1 MQKQYLIYL
10 ICVFIFLS
18 CGPIRNCVIR
28 YVPIEKTTYIH
39 DTTTI
44 TKTYRDTTI
53 VLKPDSL
60 QNNID
65 LSPEGSAM
73 RYKDGLVAPDTPKD
87 TTSFL
92 KNDFAESTAQISG
105 GHLYHTLYTYP
116 RPIDV
121 KIPEVKIT
129 SKHFKTEAKEVLV
142 APAVPVE
149 KVKYRVPQWCWGLLG
164 VNLLA
169 IALFLLKRRFFR

>member
-1 MQKQYLIYL
+1 MNAKHILLYI
-10 ICVFIFLS
+10 ICCIIMLS
-18 CGPIRNCVIR
+18 CGPIK
-28 YVPIEKTTYIH
+28 YVPVEKTTYIH

-53 VLKPDSL
+53 VLKPDTL

-65 LSPEGSAM
+65 TSQ
-73 RYKDGLVAPDTPKD
+73 D

-92 KNDFAESTAQISG
+92 KNDYAESTASLSG

-121 KIPEVKIT
+121 KIPTIEINQ
-129 SKHFKTEAKEVLV
+129 KHFKTESKE
-142 APAVPVE
+142 VPVE
-149 KVKYRVPQWCWGLLG
+149 VEIIKYRVPKWCWGLLG
-164 VNLLA
+164 VNVFVVGF
-169 IALFLLKRRFFR
+169 ILLKRRFFR

>member
-10 ICVFIFLS
+10 IFIFILSS
-18 CGPIRNCVIR
+18 CGPIK

-53 VLKPDSL
+53 VLKPDTL
-60 QNNID
+60 QNEITI
-65 LSPEGSAM
+65 S
-73 RYKDGLVAPDTPKD
+73 KD

-92 KNDFAESTAQISG
+92 KNDYAESTASLSG

-121 KIPEVKIT
+121 KIPTIEIT
-129 SKHFKTEAKEVLV
+129 SKHFKTESKEVPV
-142 APAVPVE
+142 KVEIIKYKVP
-149 KVKYRVPQWCWGLLG
+149 KWCWCLLG

-169 IALFLLKRRFFR
+169 IALFLIKRRFFR

>member
-1 MQKQYLIYL
+1 MNAKQYLIYL
-10 ICVFIFLS
+10 IFIFILSS
-18 CGPIRNCVIR
+18 CGPIK

-53 VLKPDSL
+53 VLKSDTL
-60 QNNID
+60 QK
-65 LSPEGSAM
+65 E
-73 RYKDGLVAPDTPKD
+73 TPIPPSQD

-92 KNDFAESTAQISG
+92 KNDYAESTASLSG

-121 KIPEVKIT
+121 KIPTIEIDR
-129 SKHFKTEAKEVLV
+129 KHFKTESKEVPV
-142 APAVPVE
+142 KVEIIKYKVP
-149 KVKYRVPQWCWGLLG
+149 KWCWCLLG

-169 IALFLLKRRFFR
+169 IILFLLKRRFFR

>member
-10 ICVFIFLS
+10 ICIFITLS
-18 CGPIRNCVIR
+18 CGPVK

-53 VLKPDSL
+53 VLKSDTL
-60 QNNID
+60 QK
-65 LSPEGSAM
+65 E
-73 RYKDGLVAPDTPKD
+73 TPIPPSQD

-92 KNDFAESTAQISG
+92 KNDYAESTASLSG

-121 KIPEVKIT
+121 KIPTIEIDR
-129 SKHFKTEAKEVLV
+129 KHFKTERTSKEV
-142 APAVPVE
+142 PVKVE
-149 KVKYRVPQWCWGLLG
+149 VVKYKVPKWCWCLLG

-169 IALFLLKRRFFR
+169 VILFLLKRRFFR

>member
-1 MQKQYLIYL
+1 MNAKHILLYI
-10 ICVFIFLS
+10 ICCIIMIS
-18 CGPIRNCVIR
+18 CGPIK
-28 YVPIEKTTYIH
+28 YVPVEKTTYIH

-53 VLKPDSL
+53 VLRPDTL
-60 QNNID
+60 QNDID
-65 LSPEGSAM
+65 TS
-73 RYKDGLVAPDTPKD
+73 KD

-92 KNDFAESTAQISG
+92 KNDYAESTASLSG

-121 KIPEVKIT
+121 KIPTIEINR
-129 SKHFKTEAKEVLV
+129 KHFKTESKE
-142 APAVPVE
+142 VPVE
-149 KVKYRVPQWCWGLLG
+149 VEIIKYRVPKWCWGLLG

-169 IALFLLKRRFFR
+169 VILFLLKRRFFR

>member
-1 MQKQYLIYL
+1 MQFGKLQFYNMQKQYLIYL
-10 ICVFIFLS
+10 IFIFILSS
-18 CGPIRNCVIR
+18 CGPIK

-53 VLKPDSL
+53 VLKSDTL
-60 QNNID
+60 QK
-65 LSPEGSAM
+65 E
-73 RYKDGLVAPDTPKD
+73 TPIPPSQD

-92 KNDFAESTAQISG
+92 KNDYAESTASLSG

-116 RPIDV
+116 RPVDV
-121 KIPEVKIT
+121 KIPTIEIDR
-129 SKHFKTEAKEVLV
+129 KHFKTESKEVPV
-142 APAVPVE
+142 KVEIIKYKVP
-149 KVKYRVPQWCWGLLG
+149 KWCWCLLG

>member
-1 MQKQYLIYL
+1 MQKHILLYI
-10 ICVFIFLS
+10 ICCIIAIATLATLCS
-18 CGPIRNCVIR
+18 CGPIK

-53 VLKPDSL
+53 VLKSDTL
-60 QNNID
+60 QK
-65 LSPEGSAM
+65 E
-73 RYKDGLVAPDTPKD
+73 TPIPPSQD

-92 KNDFAESTAQISG
+92 KNDYAESTASLSG

-121 KIPEVKIT
+121 KIPTIEIDR
-129 SKHFKTEAKEVLV
+129 KHFKTESKEVPV
-142 APAVPVE
+142 KVEIIKYKVP
-149 KVKYRVPQWCWGLLG
+149 KWCWCLLG

>member
-10 ICVFIFLS
+10 IFTFILSS
-18 CGPIRNCVIR
+18 CGPIK

-53 VLKPDSL
+53 VLKPDTL
-60 QNNID
+60 QSDID
-65 LSPEGSAM
+65 FRDL
-73 RYKDGLVAPDTPKD
+73 DTSKD

-92 KNDFAESTAQISG
+92 KNDYAESTASLSG

-116 RPIDV
+116 RPIEV
-121 KIPEVKIT
+121 KIPTIEINQ
-129 SKHFKTEAKEVLV
+129 KHFKTESKE
-142 APAVPVE
+142 VPVE
-149 KVKYRVPQWCWGLLG
+149 VEIIKYRVPKWCWCLLG

-169 IALFLLKRRFFR
+169 VILFLLKRRFFR

>member
-1 MQKQYLIYL
+1 MNAKHILLYI
-10 ICVFIFLS
+10 ICCIITLS
-18 CGPIRNCVIR
+18 CGPIK

-53 VLKPDSL
+53 VLKPDTL
-60 QNNID
+60 QNDID
-65 LSPEGSAM
+65 TS
-73 RYKDGLVAPDTPKD
+73 KD

-92 KNDFAESTAQISG
+92 KNDYAESTASLSG

-129 SKHFKTEAKEVLV
+129 SKHFKTESKE
-142 APAVPVE
+142 VPVE
-149 KVKYRVPQWCWGLLG
+149 VEIIKYRIPKWCWVLLG
-164 VNLLA
+164 VNVFVVGF
-169 IALFLLKRRFFR
+169 ILLKRRFFR

>member
-1 MQKQYLIYL
+1 MNAKQYLIYL
-10 ICVFIFLS
+10 ICIFIFLS
-18 CGPIRNCVIR
+18 CGPIK

-53 VLKPDSL
+53 VLKSDTL
-60 QNNID
+60 QNEID
-65 LSPEGSAM
+65 FRDL
-73 RYKDGLVAPDTPKD
+73 DTSKD

-92 KNDFAESTAQISG
+92 KNDYAESTASLSG

-121 KIPEVKIT
+121 KIPTIEINQ
-129 SKHFKTEAKEVLV
+129 KHFKTESKE
-142 APAVPVE
+142 VPVE
-149 KVKYRVPQWCWGLLG
+149 VEIIKYKVPKWCWCLLG

>member
-1 MQKQYLIYL
+1 MNAKQYLIYL
-10 ICVFIFLS
+10 ICIFITFS
-18 CGPIRNCVIR
+18 CGPIK

-53 VLKPDSL
+53 VL
-60 QNNID
+60 
-65 LSPEGSAM
+65 
-73 RYKDGLVAPDTPKD
+73 RPDTLKKETPIPSSQD

-92 KNDFAESTAQISG
+92 KNDYAESTASLSG

-116 RPIDV
+116 QPIEV
-121 KIPEVKIT
+121 KIPTIEINR
-129 SKHFKTEAKEVLV
+129 KHFKTESKE
-142 APAVPVE
+142 VPVE
-149 KVKYRVPQWCWGLLG
+149 VEIIKYKVPKWCWGLLG

-169 IALFLLKRRFFR
+169 VILFLIKRRLFR

>member
-10 ICVFIFLS
+10 ICIFTLLS
-18 CGPIRNCVIR
+18 CGPIK
-28 YVPIEKTTYIH
+28 YVPVEKTTYIH

-53 VLKPDSL
+53 VLKPDTL

-65 LSPEGSAM
+65 ISQ
-73 RYKDGLVAPDTPKD
+73 D

-92 KNDFAESTAQISG
+92 KNDYAESTASLSG

-121 KIPEVKIT
+121 KIPTIEINQ
-129 SKHFKTEAKEVLV
+129 KHFKTESKE
-142 APAVPVE
+142 VPVE
-149 KVKYRVPQWCWGLLG
+149 VEIIKYRIPKGCWVLLG
-164 VNLLA
+164 VNVFVVGF
-169 IALFLLKRRFFR
+169 ILLKRRFFR

>member
-1 MQKQYLIYL
+1 MNAKQYLIYL
-10 ICVFIFLS
+10 ICIFITFS
-18 CGPIRNCVIR
+18 CGPIK

-53 VLKPDSL
+53 VLRSDTL
-60 QNNID
+60 QNEID
-65 LSPEGSAM
+65 TS
-73 RYKDGLVAPDTPKD
+73 KD

-92 KNDFAESTAQISG
+92 KNDYAESTASLSG

-116 RPIDV
+116 RPIEV
-121 KIPEVKIT
+121 KIPTIEINQ
-129 SKHFKTEAKEVLV
+129 KHFKTESKEV
-142 APAVPVE
+142 PV
-149 KVKYRVPQWCWGLLG
+149 KVEIIKYRVPKWCWCLLG

>member
-10 ICVFIFLS
+10 ICIFTFLS
-18 CGPIRNCVIR
+18 CGPIK
-28 YVPIEKTTYIH
+28 YVPVEKTTYIH

-53 VLKPDSL
+53 VLKPDTL
-60 QNNID
+60 QNDID
-65 LSPEGSAM
+65 TS
-73 RYKDGLVAPDTPKD
+73 KD

-92 KNDFAESTAQISG
+92 KNDYAESTASLSG

-121 KIPEVKIT
+121 KIPTIEINQ
-129 SKHFKTEAKEVLV
+129 KHFKTESKE
-142 APAVPVE
+142 VPVE
-149 KVKYRVPQWCWGLLG
+149 VEIIKYRVPKWCWGLLG
-164 VNLLA
+164 VNVFVVGF
-169 IALFLLKRRFFR
+169 ILLKRRFFR

>member
-10 ICVFIFLS
+10 IFIFILSS
-18 CGPIRNCVIR
+18 CGPVK

-53 VLKPDSL
+53 VLKPDTL
-60 QNNID
+60 QK
-65 LSPEGSAM
+65 E
-73 RYKDGLVAPDTPKD
+73 TPIPPSQD

-92 KNDFAESTAQISG
+92 KNDYAESTASLSG

-121 KIPEVKIT
+121 KIPTIEINQ
-129 SKHFKTEAKEVLV
+129 KHFKTESKE
-142 APAVPVE
+142 VPVE
-149 KVKYRVPQWCWGLLG
+149 VEIIKYKVPKWCWGLLG

-169 IALFLLKRRFFR
+169 VILFLIKRRFFR

>member
-1 MQKQYLIYL
+1 MNAKHILLYI
-10 ICVFIFLS
+10 ICCIITLS
-18 CGPIRNCVIR
+18 CGPIK
-28 YVPIEKTTYIH
+28 YVPVEKTTYIH

-53 VLKPDSL
+53 VLKPDTL
-60 QNNID
+60 QNDID
-65 LSPEGSAM
+65 TS
-73 RYKDGLVAPDTPKD
+73 KD

-92 KNDFAESTAQISG
+92 KNDYAESTASLSG

-129 SKHFKTEAKEVLV
+129 SKHFKTESKE
-142 APAVPVE
+142 VPVE
-149 KVKYRVPQWCWGLLG
+149 VEIIKYRVPKWCWVLLG
-164 VNLLA
+164 VNVFVVGF
-169 IALFLLKRRFFR
+169 ILLKRRFFR

>member
-1 MQKQYLIYL
+1 MQKHILLYI
-10 ICVFIFLS
+10 ICCIIAIATLATLCS
-18 CGPIRNCVIR
+18 CGPIK

-53 VLKPDSL
+53 VLKSDTL
-60 QNNID
+60 QNEID
-65 LSPEGSAM
+65 TS
-73 RYKDGLVAPDTPKD
+73 KD

-92 KNDFAESTAQISG
+92 KNDYAESTASLSG

-121 KIPEVKIT
+121 KIPTIEIDR
-129 SKHFKTEAKEVLV
+129 KHFKTEKTSKEVPV
-142 APAVPVE
+142 KVEIIKYKVP
-149 KVKYRVPQWCWGLLG
+149 KWCWCLLG

>member
-10 ICVFIFLS
+10 ICIFITFS
-18 CGPIRNCVIR
+18 CGPIK

-53 VLKPDSL
+53 VLKPDTL
-60 QNNID
+60 QK
-65 LSPEGSAM
+65 E
-73 RYKDGLVAPDTPKD
+73 TPIPPSQD

-92 KNDFAESTAQISG
+92 KNNYAESTASLSG

-116 RPIDV
+116 RPIEI
-121 KIPEVKIT
+121 KIPTIEINQ
-129 SKHFKTEAKEVLV
+129 KHFKTESKEI
-142 APAVPVE
+142 PVE
-149 KVKYRVPQWCWGLLG
+149 VEIIKYRVPKWCWGLLG

-169 IALFLLKRRFFR
+169 VILFLLKRRFFR

>member
-1 MQKQYLIYL
+1 MQKYILLYI
-10 ICVFIFLS
+10 ICCIITLS
-18 CGPIRNCVIR
+18 CGPIK
-28 YVPIEKTTYIH
+28 YVPVEKTTYIH

-53 VLKPDSL
+53 VLKPDTL
-60 QNNID
+60 QK
-65 LSPEGSAM
+65 E
-73 RYKDGLVAPDTPKD
+73 TPIPPSQD

-92 KNDFAESTAQISG
+92 KNDYAESTASLSG

-121 KIPEVKIT
+121 KIPTIEINRKY
-129 SKHFKTEAKEVLV
+129 FKTESKEI
-142 APAVPVE
+142 PVE
-149 KVKYRVPQWCWGLLG
+149 VEIIKYRIPKWCWGLLG

-169 IALFLLKRRFFR
+169 VILFLLKRRFFR

>member
-1 MQKQYLIYL
+1 MQKHILLYI
-10 ICVFIFLS
+10 ICCIITLS
-18 CGPIRNCVIR
+18 CGPIK

-53 VLKPDSL
+53 VLRPDTL
-60 QNNID
+60 QNDID
-65 LSPEGSAM
+65 TSQ
-73 RYKDGLVAPDTPKD
+73 D

-92 KNDFAESTAQISG
+92 KNDYAESTASLSG

-121 KIPEVKIT
+121 KIPTIEINQ
-129 SKHFKTEAKEVLV
+129 KHFKTESKE
-142 APAVPVE
+142 VPVE
-149 KVKYRVPQWCWGLLG
+149 VEIIKYRVPKWCWGLLG

-169 IALFLLKRRFFR
+169 VILFLLKRRFFR

>member
-10 ICVFIFLS
+10 ICIFTLLS
-18 CGPIRNCVIR
+18 CGPIK
-28 YVPIEKTTYIH
+28 YVPVEKTTYIH

-53 VLKPDSL
+53 VLKPDTL

-65 LSPEGSAM
+65 TSQ
-73 RYKDGLVAPDTPKD
+73 D

-92 KNDFAESTAQISG
+92 KNDYAESTASLSG

-121 KIPEVKIT
+121 KIPTIEINR
-129 SKHFKTEAKEVLV
+129 KHFKTESKEI
-142 APAVPVE
+142 PVE
-149 KVKYRVPQWCWGLLG
+149 VEIIKYRVPKWCWVLLG
-164 VNLLA
+164 VNVFVVGF
-169 IALFLLKRRFFR
+169 ILLKRRFFR

>member
-1 MQKQYLIYL
+1 MQKHILLYI
-10 ICVFIFLS
+10 ICCIITIS
-18 CGPIRNCVIR
+18 CGPIK

-53 VLKPDSL
+53 VLKSDTL
-60 QNNID
+60 QNDID
-65 LSPEGSAM
+65 FRDL
-73 RYKDGLVAPDTPKD
+73 DTSKD

-92 KNDFAESTAQISG
+92 KNDYAESTASLSG

-129 SKHFKTEAKEVLV
+129 SKHFKTESKE
-142 APAVPVE
+142 VPVE
-149 KVKYRVPQWCWGLLG
+149 VEIIKYKVPKWCWCLLG

-169 IALFLLKRRFFR
+169 VILFLLKRRFFR

>member
-1 MQKQYLIYL
+1 MQFGKLQFYNMQKQYLIYL
-10 ICVFIFLS
+10 IFIFILSS
-18 CGPIRNCVIR
+18 CGPIK

-53 VLKPDSL
+53 VLRSDTL
-60 QNNID
+60 QK
-65 LSPEGSAM
+65 E
-73 RYKDGLVAPDTPKD
+73 TPIPPSQD

-92 KNDFAESTAQISG
+92 KNDYAESTASLSG

-116 RPIDV
+116 RPIDI
-121 KIPEVKIT
+121 KIPTIEIDR
-129 SKHFKTEAKEVLV
+129 KHFKTESKEVPV
-142 APAVPVE
+142 KVEIIKYKVP
-149 KVKYRVPQWCWGLLG
+149 KWCWCLLG

>member
-10 ICVFIFLS
+10 ICIFITFS
-18 CGPIRNCVIR
+18 CGPIK

-53 VLKPDSL
+53 VLKPDTL
-60 QNNID
+60 QK
-65 LSPEGSAM
+65 E
-73 RYKDGLVAPDTPKD
+73 TPIPPSQD

-92 KNDFAESTAQISG
+92 KNDYAESTASLSG

-121 KIPEVKIT
+121 KIPTIEINR
-129 SKHFKTEAKEVLV
+129 KHFKTESKEVPV
-142 APAVPVE
+142 KVEIIKYKVP
-149 KVKYRVPQWCWGLLG
+149 KWCWCLLG
-164 VNLLA
+164 VNVLA
-169 IALFLLKRRFFR
+169 IGFILLKRNYPTYTQTHK

>member
-1 MQKQYLIYL
+1 MNAKQYLIYL
-10 ICVFIFLS
+10 ICIFITFS
-18 CGPIRNCVIR
+18 CGPIK

-53 VLKPDSL
+53 VLKPDTL
-60 QNNID
+60 QNDIALTDNNNNPID
-65 LSPEGSAM
+65 TS
-73 RYKDGLVAPDTPKD
+73 KD

-92 KNDFAESTAQISG
+92 KNDYAESTASLSG

-121 KIPEVKIT
+121 KIPTIEINR
-129 SKHFKTEAKEVLV
+129 KHFKTESKE
-142 APAVPVE
+142 VPVE
-149 KVKYRVPQWCWGLLG
+149 VEIIKYKVPKWCWCLLG

-169 IALFLLKRRFFR
+169 VVLFLLKRRFFR